1 MTRSALWSAV
11 DKLVEEQK
19 YEQAFAE
26 LVALR
31 AEIGDDRQREPELTE
46 VLVKQAKLRSALG
59 GHAAAVAL
67 LRDAPPPTGAQPR
80 MVRELFLAELMLDYL
95 RGYSWEIR
103 QRTRVAGAD
112 GRDLTKLTADEI
124 RAQAMGALE
133 RVWRMRGELDRE
145 PVASLGELL
154 RPGSY
159 PAGLRDRLRDLLTYQ
174 AAAQL
179 ADTSHWRPVHSNEL
193 YLLALDLL
201 LGEQP
206 AGAAPFTLDDA
217 SLHPLVRC
225 CAALADLEHWH
236 RTEGRREAALEASLE
251 RVRRI
256 SGSCGAELD
265 AERLEAHLRA
275 VLAEHADLPWW
286 SAGQAQLAKLLRGR
300 GALVSARALAAE
312 GERRFPGT
320 VGAGQCREL
329 IAAIELPELH
339 LDAMQ
344 SDGLGR
350 PSILVRHRNL
360 PCVHFRA
367 IPIDVERDV
376 IAGKDYHLLPSFDQW
391 KRAASKQLR
400 PVLGGK
406 LTEWQVELP
415 NPGDYQLHKTFVV
428 PPLPGPGLYVVLA
441 SARPDFADADGNVVL
456 GVNVIASDY
465 VLLAQDDREANVDV
479 LCVRGDVGAPVAGAE
494 VSLLSLDWHK
504 GHRVVARAKTDAS
517 GQASFPRQS
526 SNSRCL
532 VLGRCDGQWV
542 VDPSQ
547 LYLYRQPEPDS
558 RTQALI
564 YTDRSIYRPE
574 QRVQFKL
581 VAYRGRPGLEE
592 PKLCPSTRIQIEL
605 VEPNGKA
612 VEQLRLRTN
621 EHGSASG
628 SFLIPA
634 GRLLGRW
641 QLRTSVGSTTA
652 IRVEEYK
659 RPTFEL
665 GWRDPSEPLRLGA
678 PARLS
683 GTARYYFGLPV
694 TSGEARWR
702 VERLPELPR
711 SWWWATSE
719 SKSQRIA
726 AGKAALAPDGS
737 FVVEFCPEA
746 DPRQASHAG
755 LTYRFRLEVEV
766 TDEGG
771 ETRTATRT
779 LRVGFSSLE
788 ATVQSERAFALAE
801 QPLALTVRRVTLQG
815 APQPGVGSWRL
826 LQVQQPPLASA
837 PGDVPDPEPPEG
849 AAGRESVPL
858 AHDRYA
864 GRWEQRRYQPR
875 AWMAQWSD
883 GSEIARGEL
892 RHGEDGVAALSLPG
906 LPAGVYRLRYCTADE
921 RGQLCEAQHELL
933 VVACSTPIGLPAI
946 LEVERSTVRVGETLR
961 LFVASGTYDQ
971 VLAVERYEAGRRV
984 ERRWQ
989 RAGEP
994 ELHELRVER
1003 KHRGGF
1009 CYVLCAVRDFQ
1020 LMRFEVAVT
1029 VPWDDRAVR
1038 IELETFRDTLRPG
1051 GHELWRVVLRGADGG
1066 LLAKRTAELL
1076 AYMFDRSLET
1086 FARHEPPDL
1095 LALYPT
1101 RAQALGCRSSLG
1113 GTMGQMLFRDGFR
1126 APSGAADPVADRLV
1140 FYESWGI
1147 GGPGA
1152 TMRMRTGAMPVPGCA
1167 PGGRPMQLGA
1177 PPPPPPACAPSPQ
1190 AAGRAAPGQSAPAE
1204 LAESSFGLAKADA
1217 DADADAGGA
1226 PPQAEAEVRS
1236 DFAETAFFL
1245 PHLLTDA
1252 DGAVSIEFD
1261 VPEAVTSWSVW
1272 LHAVTR
1278 DACGSSLRREAKTVK
1293 ELLVRPYLPR
1303 FVREGD
1309 ELELRVVVSNVGA
1322 GPLTGDVALD
1332 LLDAATSRD
1341 LAEAFGIGSREL
1353 SFAVAASQSTTVSYP
1368 LRVPRRL
1375 GPVTVRVVARAD
1387 GLSDGEQRLLPV
1399 LPSRMHLS
1407 QSRFVTLRD
1416 ACERFLRF
1424 EELGRDDDP
1433 SREHEQLVVTVD
1445 AQLFFSV
1452 VRALPFLVEYPYECS
1467 EQLLNR
1473 FVSSSILSKV
1483 FERHPALQAMARNL
1497 PPRTTPLE
1505 PWKADDPNRRMA
1517 AEETPWL
1524 RESEGDPSPWPVIDL
1539 LDPSAVARH
1548 REVALE
1554 RLSKAQT
1561 ASGGFPWFPSGPPS
1575 PFVTLYLLEGFARA
1589 AEFMVA
1595 LPAHM
1600 IERAWHY
1607 LTAHFRADILPRV
1620 RKQEMPPESLVYL
1633 YYVLSAYRT
1642 LSLDA
1647 GAFSPEE
1654 RAEIEGY
1661 CFANWKRVSPM
1672 LKAELALGLHR
1683 AGRPSDARLV
1693 LESVMDSA
1701 RSEPE
1706 RGTFWQA
1713 EERSWL
1719 WYRDT
1724 IESHAQILVTLQ
1736 QVLPDHPAR
1745 DGLVL
1750 WLLLNKK
1757 LNQWKST
1764 RATAAVI
1771 YALTRYLEREGT
1783 LAVREQLSVT
1793 LGAVRHD
1800 FCFEPD
1806 RYSGR
1811 QQLVVPGPAIVPAEH
1826 STIGVS
1832 KQTPGLAFAS
1842 ATWHFS
1848 TERLPERAEGDLL
1861 AVERRYLRCDQRGA
1875 ELMLVPIGAD
1885 DEVRVGDE
1893 VEVQLSLRAGHEAE
1907 YVHVRDP
1914 RPAGFEPE
1922 DRVSSYVWALGLGY
1936 YREIRDNG
1944 TSFFFDRLPPGEVPL
1959 RYRIRAATAGR
1970 FRCQPATVQPMYAPE
1985 FAGYSSGAVLV
1996 IGSGA

>member
-1 MTRSALWSAV
+1 MTRSARWSAV
-11 DKLVEEQK
+11 DTLVEEQK
-19 YEQAFAE
+19 VEQACGE
-26 LVALR
+26 LAAIQ
-31 AEIGDDRQREPELTE
+31 AEIGEDRQRERELTE

-59 GHAAAVAL
+59 GHTAAVAL
-67 LRDAPPPTGAQPR
+67 LRDAPPPTGALPR

-103 QRTRVAGAD
+103 QRTRVGGAD
-112 GRDLTKLTADEI
+112 PRDLTQLTADEI
-124 RAQAMGALE
+124 LAQAMKALE
-133 RVWRMRGELDRE
+133 HVWRVRGELDRE

-179 ADTSHWRPVHSNEL
+179 ADTSHWRPAHSNEL
-193 YLLALDLL
+193 YLLELDVL
-201 LGEQP
+201 LGERP
-206 AGAAPFTLDDA
+206 AGAAPFALDDA

-225 CAALADLEHWH
+225 CAALADLEQWH
-236 RTEGRREAALEASLE
+236 RAEGRREAALGASLE
-251 RVRRI
+251 RVGRI
-256 SGSCGAELD
+256 SASYGAD
-265 AERLEAHLRA
+265 AQGERLEAHLRSL
-275 VLAEHADLPWW
+275 LAEHTDLCWW
-286 SAGQAQLAKLLRGR
+286 SAGQAQLAKLLRAR
-300 GALVSARALAAE
+300 GALVSARALAAA
-312 GERRFPGT
+312 GERRFPGS

-329 IAAIELPELH
+329 IAAIELPEIH

-360 PCVHFRA
+360 PCLYLRA
-367 IPIDVERDV
+367 VPIDVERDV
-376 IAGKDYHLLPSFDQW
+376 IGGTDYHLLPSFDEW
-391 KRAASKQLR
+391 KRAASKRLR

-406 LTEWQVELP
+406 VTEWQVELP

-456 GVNVIASDY
+456 GVSVIVSDY

-479 LCVRGDVGAPVAGAE
+479 LLVRGDVGAPVAGAE
-494 VSLLSLDWHK
+494 VSLLALDWHK
-504 GHRVVARAKTDAS
+504 GHSVVARAKTDGS

-532 VLGRCDGQWV
+532 VLGRCNGQWV
-542 VDPSQ
+542 VNPSQ
-547 LYLYRQPEPDS
+547 LYLYRQPEVDS

-574 QRVQFKL
+574 QRVHFKL
-581 VAYRGRPGLEE
+581 VAYRGRPGLDE
-592 PKLCPSTRIQIEL
+592 PKICPRTRIQVEL
-605 VEPNGKA
+605 LDPNGKA
-612 VEQLRLRTN
+612 VEEQRLQTN

-641 QLRTSVGSTTA
+641 QLRTSVGSATA

-711 SWWWATSE
+711 YWWWATSE
-719 SKSQRIA
+719 NKSQRIA
-726 AGKAALAPDGS
+726 AGRAALGPDGS
-737 FVVEFCPEA
+737 FAVEFRPEA
-746 DPRQASHAG
+746 DPRKASHPG
-755 LTYRFRLEVEV
+755 LTYRFRLEIEV

-779 LRVGFSSLE
+779 FRMGFSSLE
-788 ATVQSERAFALAE
+788 VTVQSERAFALAE
-801 QPLALTVRRVTLQG
+801 QPVALTVRRVSLQG
-815 APQPGVGSWRL
+815 APQPGAGSWRL
-826 LQVQQPPLASA
+826 LQVQQPPLAGA
-837 PGDVPDPEPPEG
+837 PADVPDPELPDG
-849 AAGRESVPL
+849 AGDCERVALP
-858 AHDRYA
+858 HDRYA

-875 AWMAQWSD
+875 AWMAQWRD
-883 GSEIARGEL
+883 GAEVAHGEL
-892 RHGEDGVAALSLPG
+892 RHGADGAAALSLPG
-906 LPAGVYRLRYCTADE
+906 LPAGVYRLRYGTIDE
-921 RGQLCEAQHELL
+921 QGQPCEAQHELL
-933 VVACSTPIGLPAI
+933 VVARATPIGLPAI
-946 LEVERSTVRVGETLR
+946 MELERPTVRVGETLR

-971 VLAVERYEAGRRV
+971 ALAVERYAAGRRV

-989 RAGEP
+989 RPGDP
-994 ELHELRVER
+994 ELHELPVER

-1020 LMRFEVAVT
+1020 LMRFEIAVN

-1038 IELETFRDTLRPG
+1038 IDLETFRDTLRPG
-1051 GHELWRVVLRGADGG
+1051 GHELWRVVLRAADGR
-1066 LLAKRTAELL
+1066 LLAQRTAELL

-1086 FARHEPPDL
+1086 FAPHQPPDL
-1095 LALYPT
+1095 IALYPA
-1101 RAQALGCRSSLG
+1101 RAQALGCRCSLG
-1113 GTMGQMLFRDGFR
+1113 GAMGQMVFRDGFR
-1126 APSGAADPVADRLV
+1126 APTGAADPVADRLV
-1140 FYESWGI
+1140 FYEAWGI

-1152 TMRMRTGAMPVPGCA
+1152 MARMRMGAMPVPGCA
-1167 PGGRPMQLGA
+1167 PGGRPTPLGS
-1177 PPPPPPACAPSPQ
+1177 PPPPPACARAPQ
-1190 AAGRAAPGQSAPAE
+1190 AAGRASPGPGVPGALGESPAE
-1204 LAESSFGLAKADA
+1204 VAKVDAE
-1217 DADADAGGA
+1217 AGDA
-1226 PPQAEAEVRS
+1226 PPEAEAEVRS

-1252 DGAVSIEFD
+1252 EGAVSIEFD

-1322 GPLTGDVALD
+1322 EPLTGAVAID
-1332 LLDAATSRD
+1332 LLDPATSAD
-1341 LAEAFGIGSREL
+1341 LGQAFAIAARERP
-1353 SFAVAASQSTTVSYP
+1353 FVVAAGQSTTVSYP

-1375 GPVTVRVVARAD
+1375 GPVTVRVVARAG

-1416 ACERFLRF
+1416 ACERSLRF
-1424 EELGRDDDP
+1424 EELARDDDP

-1445 AQLFFSV
+1445 AQLFFNV

-1473 FVSSSILSKV
+1473 FVSASILSKV
-1483 FERHPALQAMARNL
+1483 YQRHPTLQAMARNL
-1497 PPRTTPLE
+1497 PPRPTPL
-1505 PWKADDPNRRMA
+1505 PAWSADDPNRRMA

-1589 AEFMVA
+1589 AEFTVA
-1595 LPAHM
+1595 LPAHL

-1607 LTAHFRADILPRV
+1607 LTAHFRSDILPRV

-1642 LSLDA
+1642 LSLEA
-1647 GAFSPEE
+1647 GAFSLEE
-1654 RAEIEGY
+1654 RAEIERY
-1661 CFANWKRVSPM
+1661 CFANWKRVSPL
-1672 LKAELALGLHR
+1672 LKAQLALGLQR
-1683 AGRPSDARLV
+1683 AGRSSDARLV

-1701 RSEPE
+1701 RSEPD
-1706 RGTFWQA
+1706 RGTFWLA

-1724 IESHAQILVTLQ
+1724 IESQAQILVTLE

-1750 WLLLNKK
+1750 WLLLNKT

-1783 LAVREQLSVT
+1783 LGMREELSVT
-1793 LGAVRHD
+1793 LGTARHD
-1800 FCFEPD
+1800 LCFEPD

-1811 QQLVVPGPAIVPAEH
+1811 RQLVVPGPAIVPAEH
-1826 STIGVS
+1826 ATIGVS
-1832 KQTPGLAFAS
+1832 KRTSGLAFAS

-1875 ELMLVPIGAD
+1875 ELTLVPIGAG

-1922 DRVSSYVWALGLGY
+1922 DRVSSYVWALGRGY

-1944 TSFFFDRLPPGEVPL
+1944 TSFFFDRLAPGEVPL

-1985 FAGYSSGAVLV
+1985 FAAYSAGAVLV
-1996 IGSGA
+1996 IGGG